1 MLYAGTTSIFSF
13 KYSIFKI
20 TVKKLKLGSKSAGPV
35 FNIKYG
41 TSETLRNET
50 VVHAENVKPISMHV
64 PKHLKPISDVQF
76 GHYLAGL
83 IDGYGHFSS
92 KQQLVIVF
100 HSLDASLAYV
110 RIHKRTYWFW

>member
-1 MLYAGTTSIFSF
+1 MKQIRRGLFF
-13 KYSIFKI
+13 
-20 TVKKLKLGSKSAGPV
+20 VKEVLP
-35 FNIKYG
+35 
-41 TSETLRNET
+41 ETLRSET
-50 VVHAENVKPISMHV
+50 VVNTENIKPISVHV
-64 PKHLKPISDVQF
+64 PKHLNPLNDDQF

-83 IDGYGHFSS
+83 IDGDGHFSS